1 MSIWEMKD
9 MELACNMEFLPFYLV
24 KGRLRRL
31 SQMCPSLAQR
41 NVGRDMAKA
50 FVKLKEGQMA
60 KGTELLR
67 HIWPTPILERIRK
80 AEE

>member
-9 MELACNMEFLPFYLV
+9 MELACNMEFQPSYLT

-31 SQMCPSLAQR
+31 LQMCPSLAQR
-41 NVGRDMAKA
+41 NIGKDLAKA
-50 FVKLKEGQMA
+50 FIKLKEGQMA
-60 KGTELLR
+60 KRTELLR
-67 HIWPTPILERIRK
+67 FTWSTPILERIRK